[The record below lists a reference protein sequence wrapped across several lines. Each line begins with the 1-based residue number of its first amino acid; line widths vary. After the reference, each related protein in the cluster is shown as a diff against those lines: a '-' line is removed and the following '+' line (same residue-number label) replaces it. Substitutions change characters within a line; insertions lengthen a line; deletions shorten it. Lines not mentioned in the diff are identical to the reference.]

1 MRGLRHRTIR
11 HASRSGLTILE
22 VMMAIGV
29 AIIGL
34 FGVWAL
40 IPVAGQRA
48 ERALLEDDKSA
59 LGRSAFHEFDVR
71 GMRDPNSWL
80 ISAQA
85 LNNGA
90 PPNTLARFDPNN
102 TTLRSLAVC
111 LDPQLMSE
119 YQSQNMLNTV
129 QTFPAQ
135 PGNPPVIMARATL
148 RRFPTIANNNSPMDV
163 ALARK
168 VFQTADDIIVH
179 RQSGGDPPLQDYGTS
194 NQSRRLAHGDLSW
207 MATLVPSNAFL
218 SETHLLSVVVF
229 DNRDVAATISDQEA
243 VFNIPGNVTGFPGGG
258 FGGGD
263 VRLDSA
269 NTGLNRNDWVVL
281 AQQSTLGVQ
290 GARFNWYRV
299 VAVDPDTS
307 AGVTFVTLEGQD
319 WNANVATQCIAV
331 RNVVAVYEKTI
342 RLETSSLWKTN

>member
-1 MRGLRHRTIR
+1 MRGLRHRKTR
-11 HASRSGLTILE
+11 YQSRSGFTILE
-22 VMMAIGV
+22 VMMAIGI

-59 LGRSAFHEFDVR
+59 LGRSAFHDFDAR
-71 GMRDPNSWL
+71 GMRDPNNWL

-85 LNNGA
+85 LNPNA
-90 PPNTLARFDPNN
+90 PANTLARFDPDN
-102 TTLRSLAVC
+102 TLLRSLAVC
-111 LDPQLMSE
+111 LDPTIDVGVSVAEHAEQCAE
-119 YQSQNMLNTV
+119 P
-129 QTFPAQ
+129 FPAQ

-168 VFQTADDIIVH
+168 VFQTADDIIIH
-179 RQSGGDPPLQDYGTS
+179 KQASSDPPLQDYGTS

-218 SETHLLSVVVF
+218 SETHLLSIVVF
-229 DNRDVAATISDQEA
+229 DKRDVAAAISDQEA

-290 GARFNWYRV
+290 GARFNWVPYRCGRSGHSRWSYIRH
-299 VAVDPDTS
+299 ARR
-307 AGVTFVTLEGQD
+307 A
-319 WNANVATQCIAV
+319 
-331 RNVVAVYEKTI
+331 
-342 RLETSSLWKTN
+342 RLECKRGDAVHRGA